1 MTPLLSVEH
10 LTKHFPTR
18 HGVVRAVEDVSFT
31 VAAGETLALVGESGC
46 GKTTVALSLLRLL
59 RPDSGRVSFEGVDL
73 EGGTD
78 KAEKA
83 WRQRLSIVFQN
94 PYSSLDPRMRIR
106 NIVGEPLITAYG
118 LRGRAL
124 TERVVRHL
132 GEVGLGA
139 EHLTRFPHE
148 FSGGQRQRIAIARA
162 LALEPKLLI
171 LDEPTAALDVS
182 VQAQVLNLLQGLQK
196 SMGLSYLFISHN
208 LATVENIADRVL
220 VMYLG
225 RVVEEGPVEQGLR
238 DALPSLYPRASRF
251 RSFDGSPAARERL
264 RPVSGEIPSALNP
277 PPGCA
282 FSPRCTRAGEEC
294 RAAPPP
300 LMAAGPGAATPAC
313 IRFRRRGEAAA
324 ERLDAANEG
333 RTEHMKLEEYAGY
346 DALGLARLVERRE
359 VSPRDLAETALKAI
373 EAVNPKLHAV
383 IEIYADRIA
392 ALDGKTLGRGP
403 FRGVPFLIKDVGPHL
418 KGRKTEF
425 CSRLVPGHGR
435 RGGQQLRHAAQGLGR
450 QHPGPDQHARIL
462 HGKLLGE
469 SALRQHLDT
478 LEAGIFG
485 QRLDGRRRGGRRGG
499 RRPHGPW
506 LGHWRIDPG
515 PRRLVRRHRP
525 QALARTHLLGPA
537 L

>member
-18 HGVVRAVEDVSFT
+18 HGTVRAVEDVSFT
-31 VAAGETLALVGESGC
+31 VAPGETLALVGESGC

-59 RPDSGRVSFEGVDL
+59 RPDSGRVNFEGVDL

-106 NIVGEPLITAYG
+106 SIVGEPLITAYG
-118 LRGRAL
+118 LRGKAL
-124 TERVVRHL
+124 SERVVRHL

-196 SMGLSYLFISHN
+196 DLGLSYLFISHN

-225 RVVEEGPVEQGLR
+225 RVVEEGPVDKVFSAPFHPYTRGLL
-238 DALPSLYPRASRF
+238 DSVPSTDP
-251 RSFDGSPAARERL
+251 RL
-264 RPVSGEIPSALNP
+264 RGRLQPVSGEIPSALNP

-282 FSPRCTRAGEEC
+282 FSPRCARAGEEC
-294 RAAPPP
+294 RQTPPP
-300 LMAAGPGAATPAC
+300 LTPAGPGRSHAC
-313 IRFRRRGEAAA
+313 
-324 ERLDAANEG
+324 L
-333 RTEHMKLEEYAGY
+333 HPL
-346 DALGLARLVERRE
+346 
-359 VSPRDLAETALKAI
+359 SPS
-373 EAVNPKLHAV
+373 
-383 IEIYADRIA
+383 
-392 ALDGKTLGRGP
+392 G
-403 FRGVPFLIKDVGPHL
+403 
-418 KGRKTEF
+418 
-425 CSRLVPGHGR
+425 
-435 RGGQQLRHAAQGLGR
+435 
-450 QHPGPDQHARIL
+450 
-462 HGKLLGE
+462 
-469 SALRQHLDT
+469 
-478 LEAGIFG
+478 
-485 QRLDGRRRGGRRGG
+485 
-499 RRPHGPW
+499 
-506 LGHWRIDPG
+506 
-515 PRRLVRRHRP
+515 
-525 QALARTHLLGPA
+525 
-537 L
+537 

>member
-31 VAAGETLALVGESGC
+31 VAPGETLALVGESGC

-106 NIVGEPLITAYG
+106 NIVGEPLITSYG

-132 GEVGLGA
+132 SEVGLGA

-182 VQAQVLNLLQGLQK
+182 VQAQVLNLLQGLQERLGPQLPLHFPQPGDRGK
-196 SMGLSYLFISHN
+196 YRRPGAGHVSGTRGRGGAGGAGIRD
-208 LATVENIADRVL
+208 TV
-220 VMYLG
+220 
-225 RVVEEGPVEQGLR
+225 
-238 DALPSLYPRASRF
+238 PSLYPRASQF
-251 RSFDGSPAARERL
+251 RSFDGSPAARRL

-282 FSPRCTRAGEEC
+282 FSPRCTRASEEC

-300 LMAAGPGAATPAC
+300 LMAAGSGRSHACLHPLSSSGVRNAT
-313 IRFRRRGEAAA
+313 
-324 ERLDAANEG
+324 LDAAKEG
-333 RTEHMKLEEYAGY
+333 R
-346 DALGLARLVERRE
+346 R
-359 VSPRDLAETALKAI
+359 SN
-373 EAVNPKLHAV
+373 EA
-383 IEIYADRIA
+383 
-392 ALDGKTLGRGP
+392 
-403 FRGVPFLIKDVGPHL
+403 
-418 KGRKTEF
+418 
-425 CSRLVPGHGR
+425 
-435 RGGQQLRHAAQGLGR
+435 
-450 QHPGPDQHARIL
+450 
-462 HGKLLGE
+462 
-469 SALRQHLDT
+469 
-478 LEAGIFG
+478 
-485 QRLDGRRRGGRRGG
+485 
-499 RRPHGPW
+499 
-506 LGHWRIDPG
+506 
-515 PRRLVRRHRP
+515 
-525 QALARTHLLGPA
+525 
-537 L
+537 